1 LDSKFWKTGTSEYL
15 KDFKETG
22 YKSGQA
28 GIREWLERY
37 TLERR
42 ISSTSRSSARMNAT
56 ERVKDIGETRFYM
69 KLEPKLVDGDSLWE
83 VSILYHPRRYSK
95 L

>member
-1 LDSKFWKTGTSEYL
+1 MESEYNIWKTGISEYL

-22 YKSGQA
+22 YKLGRA

-42 ISSTSRSSARMNAT
+42 ISSSSRNNTGMNAT
-56 ERVKDIGETRFYM
+56 EQVRDMGRR
-69 KLEPKLVDGDSLWE
+69 DS
-83 VSILYHPRRYSK
+83 I
-95 L
+95 